1 MKNKNI
7 LFMCVANSARSQMA
21 EGIAKKLYPNCII
34 QSAGSVPKEVN
45 PNAILVMGEI
55 DIDISKH
62 YSKDFESLDNKFRN
76 ELNTVFTLCKEE
88 VCPVLNSKAQILS
101 IPFDDPASDHFS
113 SNQLDKFR

>member
-21 EGIAKKLYPNCII
+21 EGIAKKLYPNCTI

-45 PNAILVMGEI
+45 PNAILVMSEI

-62 YSKDFESLDNKFRN
+62 YSKAVSYTHLLAHETPEHL
-76 ELNTVFTLCKEE
+76 V
-88 VCPVLNSKAQILS
+88 
-101 IPFDDPASDHFS
+101 
-113 SNQLDKFR
+113 

>member
-45 PNAILVMGEI
+45 PNAIEVMGEI

-62 YSKDFESLDNKFRN
+62 YSKDFESLDNKFRD

-88 VCPVLNSKAQILS
+88 VCPVLNSKAQIFS
-101 IPFDDPASDHFS
+101 IPFDDPASDHFLS
-113 SNQLDKFR
+113 LIHI